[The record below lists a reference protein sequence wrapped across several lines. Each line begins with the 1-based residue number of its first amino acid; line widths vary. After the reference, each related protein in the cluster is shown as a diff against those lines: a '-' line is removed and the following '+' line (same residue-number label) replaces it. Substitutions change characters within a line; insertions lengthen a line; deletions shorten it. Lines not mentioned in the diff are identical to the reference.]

1 MMRIQPLEEGTPRM
15 TWPHQDDGTVDWET
29 VFDDE
34 DTGLTKF
41 AERARTTAAL
51 ARCAHVIVQS
61 LFIRDDDPPY
71 REAFNVAIDEL
82 VEDESQDDQ
91 HKRDK
96 ILKLIHEIKLNRVER
111 AGVYIENGGA
121 DANGEERR
129 LEADEPTKPLAVL
142 KEELEDE

>member
-1 MMRIQPLEEGTPRM
+1 M

-71 REAFNVAIDEL
+71 RDAFNASIDALVADEAQ
-82 VEDESQDDQ
+82 DEA

-96 ILKLIHEIKLNRVER
+96 ILHVIHEIKLNRIER
-111 AGVYIENGGA
+111 AGVYIETGGPE
-121 DANGEERR
+121 DDERR
-129 LEADEPTKPLAVL
+129 HHEDDPTQPLNAL
-142 KEELEDE
+142 KDG